1 MTGFLLLVSDK
12 NSSAR
17 LADGLI
23 PWQVVRDMVLRQFVH
38 CAKARRMSQ
47 GAAAAM
53 SD

>member
-12 NSSAR
+12 NSKTR

-38 CAKARRMSQ
+38 CAKACRMSQ
-47 GAAAAM
+47 DAAAAM